1 MHFLES
7 ARKHFK
13 MVPFVHEVGATIA
26 CEYFNEVNFRRGSEN
41 RAFVLVTA
49 GPGLTNTITGISGA
63 FLESRELLV
72 IGGQVK
78 TSDLK
83 SPKMRQRGIQEIDGI
98 QLTKSISKK
107 SPTTFIFNNP
117 FKISQYVSSNNNS
130 IGFRVPND
138 NFCLELLNKFGRPIV
153 STSANISGI
162 DIPLEFNLISSEIK
176 SKVDYIVNYGK
187 NKESHTASTILKIDE
202 KGLITKLR

>member
-1 MHFLES
+1 MNNEITN
-7 ARKHFK
+7 A
-13 MVPFVHEVGATIA
+13 VG
-26 CEYFNEVNFRRGSEN
+26 V
-41 RAFVLVTA
+41 
-49 GPGLTNTITGISGA
+49 
-63 FLESRELLV
+63 
-72 IGGQVK
+72 
-78 TSDLK
+78 LK
-83 SPKMRQRGIQEIDGI
+83 SGGIILYPTDTIWGIGCDACCDTAVKKVYEIKRRDHSKPLICLASSFEMVGEYVEI
-98 QLTKSISKK
+98 SNLKKLKSISKK

-117 FKISQYVSSNNNS
+117 VKISQYVSSNNNS

-187 NKESHTASTILKIDE
+187 SKKSITASTILKIDE
-202 KGLITKLR
+202 KGLITKLRWELIKKLSKKFWKKIFL